1 MEIASC
7 SEDVSGI
14 VNQARW
20 GRVGWGGVG
29 WGGIGWDGVEGLPDD
44 VSRTS
49 PHLDIPYR

>member
-14 VNQARW
+14 VSQARW

-29 WGGIGWDGVEGLPDD
+29 WNRVGWGGGVTG
-44 VSRTS
+44 
-49 PHLDIPYR
+49 